1 MTRFGIGAFGWC
13 VANCGACS
21 FILWHTVKCAMNV
34 ILYFA
39 FSFVLSISNED
50 FEEVFVNLLSMFQ
63 LASFYI
69 SLSFYFGIEI
79 FLYCYCALFIHF
91 HRCIFFFN
99 RVALLLLFM
108 QPIDPNISKHWNKFA
123 CRRRKRDIHRRK
135 REIFKSEDGRAR
147 EQKRN
152 RRIEKKIE
160 RKRDRE

>member
-39 FSFVLSISNED
+39 YSFVLSISNED

-69 SLSFYFGIEI
+69 SVFLFRHRDFLILLLCTFYSFSSV
-79 FLYCYCALFIHF
+79 HF
-91 HRCIFFFN
+91 FFFN

-123 CRRRKRDIHRRK
+123 CRRRKRDIQERGWKSK
-135 REIFKSEDGRAR
+135 REKETLTKNDR
-147 EQKRN
+147 
-152 RRIEKKIE
+152 EKKG
-160 RKRDRE
+160 